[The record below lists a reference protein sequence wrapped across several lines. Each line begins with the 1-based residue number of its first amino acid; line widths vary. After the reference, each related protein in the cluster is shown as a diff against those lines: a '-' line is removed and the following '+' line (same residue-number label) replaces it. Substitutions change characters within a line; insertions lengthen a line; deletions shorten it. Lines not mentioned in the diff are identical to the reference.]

1 MKVFFATDIHGSEI
15 CWRKFLN
22 AAAFYKA
29 DMVVLGGDVTGK
41 VMVPILA
48 MPGHWEVTFAN
59 QRMRLETKAELDE
72 IQRKIRDRGSYPA
85 VMSPDELDSL
95 NEADGSIDR
104 RFTLEMTRGLDR
116 WLDMA
121 DGKLRGGDIPC
132 ILNGGNDDIWEID
145 DIIEAS
151 PSVSFAESKV
161 LDIGGFSLASMGW
174 TNPTPWNTFREAPE
188 DVLAE
193 KIDAVVA
200 SIPDMSRA
208 VFNFHAPPYGTGLDE
223 APALDGN
230 MRPTHGGAVMKP
242 VGSKAVRAAIE
253 KYEPALSVH
262 GHIHESRG
270 VTKLGRTLSMNP
282 GSSYTDGVLQGAV
295 LDRPVVDHTGLTGRF
310 DFSLNW
316 TPDDSQFAG
325 MGAKI
330 PPPPDSANAPPSLYT
345 AIQEQIGLKLDATKA
360 LADVIVIDH
369 VEKPSEN

>member
-29 DMVVLGGDVTGK
+29 DMVILGGDVTGK
-41 VMVPILA
+41 VMVPITSPRA
-48 MPGHWEVTFAN
+48 GHWEVTFGG
-59 QRMRLETKAELDE
+59 QKVQLDTEAELDD
-72 IQRKIRDRGSYPA
+72 IKRKIRDRGYYPA
-85 VMSPDELDSL
+85 VMSTDELDAL
-95 NEADGSIDR
+95 NEEDGSIDR
-104 RFTLEMTRGLDR
+104 RFTQEMTKGLEM

-121 DGKLRGGDIPC
+121 DSKLRGGEIPC

-161 LDIGGFSLASMGW
+161 LDIGGFYLASMGW

-223 APALDGN
+223 APSLDEN
-230 MRPTHGGAVMKP
+230 MRPVLGGAVMKP
-242 VGSKAVRAAIE
+242 VGSTAVKAAIQ
-253 KYEPALSVH
+253 KYQPILSVH
-262 GHIHESRG
+262 GHIHESKG
-270 VTKLGRTLSMNP
+270 VCQAGPDPDHEP
-282 GSSYTDGVLQGAV
+282 GQLLQRRRAAGGGAGPEREEGEGHQV
-295 LDRPVVDHTGLTGRF
+295 HHGQRLTPFCRF
-310 DFSLNW
+310 AELQL
-316 TPDDSQFAG
+316 TR
-325 MGAKI
+325 
-330 PPPPDSANAPPSLYT
+330 AP
-345 AIQEQIGLKLDATKA
+345 KA
-360 LADVIVIDH
+360 LY
-369 VEKPSEN
+369 